1 MGKNNF
7 LFFIAFFSIVCI
19 TFGFIEKLSTRP
31 QCMHQWAQADRAS
44 IARNY
49 ADEDMNFFLP
59 RVHNCMNESG
69 ITGVEFPIIQYT
81 VAIFYKLFGF
91 NELWYRLT
99 MLLLVGMGV
108 LFAFKIALCL
118 LGENKWLS
126 LSIALIWYS
135 SPALVFYTPNFIP
148 DAGSLGLSLTAWYFF
163 FSYLKTAK
171 RANIVLFF
179 ITLSLSSLIKITS
192 FIGSITII
200 TICIISLFKPKLFNL
215 KKNTAINIAV
225 TTIVSMI
232 VTCIWYMYASWLKT
246 KYGSEVFM
254 LNLNPIDNLSQLPT
268 DLYWLIYLWGS
279 DYYSYPT
286 LLIGMLMLLFCLSQ
300 YKSTNKLLLTI
311 TLLYAVG
318 SFLFIIL
325 MMKQFVVH
333 DYYVITLLPTAFFLL
348 LTFVDVFY
356 KTQNNFVKR
365 YQKVLAMALVI
376 ITLSSLLFAKIIV
389 NKRYAHQ
396 FGTLFKPEQ
405 MEGMEAYLRS
415 IGITRN
421 DKVVSMYD
429 VSPNVSLY
437 LMNVKG
443 ITFSPKI
450 MSDSLI
456 VANQSKKMNYLITTG
471 DTVNVN
477 YIRSSTKIGEKN
489 GFIIY
494 KFNSP
499 Y

>member
-1 MGKNNF
+1 MLKNNL
-7 LFFIAFFSIVCI
+7 LFFISFFLVVCI
-19 TFGFIEKLSTRP
+19 ALGFIEKLNTRP

-81 VAIFYKLFGF
+81 VAILYKLFGF

-99 MLLLVGMGV
+99 MLLLVAMGV
-108 LFAFKIALCL
+108 MFAFKIALSF
-118 LGENKWLS
+118 LGNNRWVS
-126 LSIALIWYS
+126 ISIALIWYS

-148 DAGSLGLSLTAWYFF
+148 DAGSLGLCLTAWYFF

-171 RANIVLFF
+171 RAHLMLFF
-179 ITLSLSSLIKITS
+179 IAISLSSLIKITS

-200 TICIISLFKPKLFNL
+200 AICFVSILRPSLFHF
-215 KKNTAINIAV
+215 KKNNATKIAA
-225 TTIVSMI
+225 TTILSMVI
-232 VTCIWYMYASWLKT
+232 TSMWYVYASWLKT
-246 KYGSEVFM
+246 RYGSEIFM
-254 LNLNPIDNLSQLPT
+254 LQLNPIDKLSQLPT

-286 LLIGMLMLLFCLSQ
+286 LFACTLMLMFCLIQ
-300 YKSTNKLLLTI
+300 YKKANKLLLTI

-318 SFLFIIL
+318 SFFFIIL

-333 DYYVITLLPTAFFLL
+333 DYYIITLLPTAFFLL
-348 LTFVDVFY
+348 LTFADVFY
-356 KTQNNFVKR
+356 RTQYHFVIK
-365 YQKVLAMALVI
+365 YQKALAFGLGI
-376 ITLSSLLFAKIIV
+376 ITISSLLFAKISV

-396 FGTLFKPEQ
+396 FGTLFKPDQ
-405 MEGMEAYLRS
+405 MEGMETYLRS

-429 VSPNVSLY
+429 VSPNVTLY

-443 ITFSPKI
+443 ITFTPKI
-450 MSDSLI
+450 MSDSMI

-471 DTVNVN
+471 DTVNTK
-477 YIRSSTKIGEKN
+477 YLRSTTKIGEKN
-489 GFIIY
+489 GFLIY